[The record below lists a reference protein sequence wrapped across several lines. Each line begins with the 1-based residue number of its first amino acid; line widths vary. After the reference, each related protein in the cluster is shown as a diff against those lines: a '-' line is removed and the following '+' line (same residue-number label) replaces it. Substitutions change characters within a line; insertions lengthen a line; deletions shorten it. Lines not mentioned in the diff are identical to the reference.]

1 MNKLDTPSHTS
12 DCHSVDLAA
21 QQPGTSVLHCHDSSP
36 TIYLRFAEQI
46 LSEHDLAL
54 PEPEQLNLI
63 VQSALAVQSLYFDA
77 CLHHPDTTELYEVF
91 ENFLVTCLTTIP
103 EKENLCPSLKYD

>member
-1 MNKLDTPSHTS
+1 MSQSDTPSHS
-12 DCHSVDLAA
+12 SGGHSVDLADH
-21 QQPGTSVLHCHDSSP
+21 QPGTCVRLGHDSSP